1 MPRFKK
7 WKKKSHGTNTKYTM
21 KDRLIWIDLLK
32 LLAIFLVILGHVI
45 ITFHPLNE
53 GPYDRILLI
62 YIYSFH
68 MPLFMFIS
76 GYLSRKIK
84 NGIYDIKGRFYQLIV
99 PTVSCYFLFY
109 ILGYSQHNL
118 WFLPCLF
125 MCYFLTSCIYYLL
138 NCISKNSIINNV
150 VIVCVLFLCISVFNK
165 IPIINKYKLDFM
177 LPFFIVGV
185 NYDITRKYS
194 RYITIIILLIT
205 ILFLLFWNK
214 QYIYYFSKTD
224 YINYHLLFDL
234 NKNFLVIDNLIKV
247 LYRFFTGYFVSI
259 SFFIIFSSLKLKSI
273 VFQKLSKF
281 GLYTLQIYIVQ
292 TLVLEHNF
300 FNFHFRDNYPCYYN
314 IFITPFISICVLIIC
329 LLIIKTV
336 EKNRIIDILF
346 FGNRKKY

>member
-1 MPRFKK
+1 
-7 WKKKSHGTNTKYTM
+7 
-21 KDRLIWIDLLK
+21 
-32 LLAIFLVILGHVI
+32 
-45 ITFHPLNE
+45 
-53 GPYDRILLI
+53 
-62 YIYSFH
+62 
-68 MPLFMFIS
+68 
-76 GYLSRKIK
+76 
-84 NGIYDIKGRFYQLIV
+84 
-99 PTVSCYFLFY
+99 
-109 ILGYSQHNL
+109 
-118 WFLPCLF
+118 
-125 MCYFLTSCIYYLL
+125 
-138 NCISKNSIINNV
+138 
-150 VIVCVLFLCISVFNK
+150 
-165 IPIINKYKLDFM
+165 M

-214 QYIYYFSKTD
+214 QYIWYFSKTD

-247 LYRFFTGYFVSI
+247 LYRFFTGFFVSI
-259 SFFIIFSSLKLKSI
+259 SFFIIFSPLKLKSI

-336 EKNRIIDILF
+336 EKNKIIDILF